1 VDRERSDD
9 KWRELRRMSGAESL
23 RIGEALWTSDLAR
36 IAAVRPAPRPV
47 SLAVALRISSRGRI
61 VR

>member
-1 VDRERSDD
+1 
-9 KWRELRRMSGAESL
+9 MSGAESL

-36 IAAVRPAPRPV
+36 IAAVRPSPRPV
-47 SLAVALRISSRGRI
+47 SLAVALRIETRGRV

>member
-1 VDRERSDD
+1 
-9 KWRELRRMSGAESL
+9 MSGAESL

-36 IAAVRPAPRPV
+36 LAAPVPAPRPV
-47 SLAVALRISSRGRI
+47 SLAVALRMRIEARGRV